1 MLRLTVANSD
11 DVNDEE
17 INRLHDPSLAYET
30 AALRCLCAIH
40 VYFVTYFNR
49 IIFSWHL
56 SVQDVLLFFSIKL
69 EFPFIVVQK
78 MYG

>member
-30 AALRCLCAIH
+30 AGLRCLCAIH
-40 VYFVTYFNR
+40 VYFVT
-49 IIFSWHL
+49 
-56 SVQDVLLFFSIKL
+56 
-69 EFPFIVVQK
+69 
-78 MYG
+78 